1 MKGQVIS
8 GEFGKI
14 LIRQKASEK
23 IELGELVVA
32 DCDDCKILLQVYD
45 LVYGSQISQQNLELI
60 SGLKLE
66 EGSDLE
72 FMDANLRNY
81 TLAFLKPMLSISSG
95 GGKLCKTLPGFFSTV
110 RGGEKEDLNFLVKPT
125 NPLFAGKLRSGSRLL
140 DVDIF
145 LPGEKV
151 FSHHMLIPASTGK
164 GKSNLCSVMLWDCVG
179 KNYAGILVLDP
190 HDEYYGRS
198 GLGLKDH
205 PNKSQS

>member
-14 LIRQKASEK
+14 LIRQKTGSE
-23 IELGELVVA
+23 IELGELLVA
-32 DCDDCKILLQVYD
+32 DGSDFKILLQVYD

-66 EGSDLE
+66 EGSNLE

-81 TLAFLKPMLSISSG
+81 TLAYLKPMLSISSG

-110 RGGEKEDLNFLVKPT
+110 RGVEKEDLNFLVKPK
-125 NPLFAGKLRSGSRLL
+125 NPLFVGKLRSGSRVL
-140 DVDIF
+140 DFDIF

-164 GKSNLCSVMLWDCVG
+164 GKSNLCSVMLWNCVG
-179 KNYAGILVLDP
+179 KGYAGILVL
-190 HDEYYGRS
+190 
-198 GLGLKDH
+198 
-205 PNKSQS
+205 